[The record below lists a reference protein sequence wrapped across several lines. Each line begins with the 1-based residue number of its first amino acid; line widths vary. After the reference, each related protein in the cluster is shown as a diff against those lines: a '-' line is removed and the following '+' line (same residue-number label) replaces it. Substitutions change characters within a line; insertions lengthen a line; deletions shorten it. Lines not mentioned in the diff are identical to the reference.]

1 MLKHNRMY
9 CRCTFF
15 STFPSIWLQWLQ
27 PSKLLIQGKLEESQK
42 SMLAERNKI
51 DVLEKERK
59 SGEWLLM
66 WKILVKS
73 FDCFCT

>member
-15 STFPSIWLQWLQ
+15 PRSHLQ